1 MVVGNYINIMKT
13 SFAFNFDLY
22 QAFKLHGTKHAFLT
36 FFDFLSADYSIYFHN
51 EFKSPMNVE
60 ISI

>member
-22 QAFKLHGTKHAFLT
+22 QAFKHHGTKHAFLT
-36 FFDFLSADYSIYFHN
+36 FFDFLSADYVFTST
-51 EFKSPMNVE
+51 MNLNPQ
-60 ISI
+60 